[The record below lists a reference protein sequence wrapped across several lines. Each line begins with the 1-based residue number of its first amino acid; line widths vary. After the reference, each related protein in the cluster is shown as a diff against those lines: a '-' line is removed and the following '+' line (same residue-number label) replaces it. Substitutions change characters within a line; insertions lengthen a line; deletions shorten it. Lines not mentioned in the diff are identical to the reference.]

1 MKSFGPRRL
10 ELVMPETLLELAD
23 KSVHPPR
30 LFERDMD
37 RLLAEEFR
45 VSKTFVSWFL
55 SKINLPECFEASVLR
70 VHVSMRN
77 DLGESDVVV
86 VFEKS
91 SSREKFVIFIEDKI
105 DAPLQPEQLNRYR
118 SRAEAKGQF
127 QDFRIVLCSPE
138 AYVTTCPNSS
148 QFDATVSYES
158 IAEFLMS
165 DEPGL
170 RSSYRAKGIL
180 QAAKRANYVPSTKE
194 FDLETTQFWQSAY
207 LLALKEFPELQM
219 KPVLRPAKG
228 LPCVQFQTVAMTK
241 KPVSVSLILKADKG
255 VAELWFGR
263 TDYEKFS
270 LEVSAILEAG
280 MTIVKSGKNSAI
292 RLSFPSFSV
301 SRFTE
306 EAKFSIRTAFAV
318 CVRLVR
324 FYEGHKASLDSA
336 ALQSLLTPQPMTY

>member
-1 MKSFGPRRL
+1 
-10 ELVMPETLLELAD
+10 MPESLLKLSE
-23 KSVHPPR
+23 KSLRPPR

-37 RLLAEEFR
+37 RLLAEEFH

-55 SKINLPECFEASVLR
+55 AKINLPERVEASVLR

-77 DLGESDVVV
+77 DFGESDVVV

-105 DAPLQPEQLNRYR
+105 DAPLQPEQLSRYR
-118 SRAEAKGQF
+118 SRAEADSAKGHF
-127 QDFRIVLCSPE
+127 EDFRIVLCSPE
-138 AYVTTCPNSS
+138 AYLTTCPNSKE
-148 QFDATVSYES
+148 FDATVSYES
-158 IAEFLMS
+158 IAEFLMNE
-165 DEPGL
+165 EPGL
-170 RSSYRAKGIL
+170 RSSYRAEAIL

-207 LLALKEFPELQM
+207 MLALKEFPELQM
-219 KPVLRPAKG
+219 KPVPRPAKG

-241 KPVSVSLILKADKG
+241 KPVFVSLILKADKG
-255 VAELWFGR
+255 LAELWFGR

-270 LEVSAILEAG
+270 LQASALLEPG

-292 RLSFPSFSV
+292 RLSFPPFQIC
-301 SRFTE
+301 RFEE
-306 EAKFSIRTAFAV
+306 EAMVSIRTAFAV

-324 FYEGHKASLDSA
+324 FYEEQKAALDSA
-336 ALQSLLTPQPMTY
+336 ASQCLLTPQPMTY